1 MVFMKLNNNELG
13 LFALGGLSEVGKN
26 SYCLQYKDEL
36 IIIDFGALFPD
47 DTLLGVDLVI
57 NDMEYLKKNQE
68 KIVGVFITH
77 GHLDHIGGLSYLA
90 DNVDIPVIYANGLAE
105 GLIRKQIGDK
115 RTNKLV
121 KAYNEDDHIK
131 SKYFDVTFY
140 RTNHSIPDSF
150 AIVVKTP
157 VGTIVHSGDFKF
169 DFTPIGP
176 LTNFSK
182 MMKIADKGVLCLLS
196 DSTNALQPGFTMSEK
211 KVGNSIKNLFHNLEG
226 RVIVASFASNIHRV
240 KQIIEASIE
249 HNRKVLIFGRSMENT
264 IKVGREMGYINAPN
278 ETFASPKS
286 IKNLKLDEITIL
298 CTGSQGEPLAALSRI
313 AAGTHNH
320 ISIIPGDTVIF
331 SSSPIPGNK
340 YYINQ
345 TINKLFK
352 LGASVIKNNP
362 LTDTHT
368 SGHAAK
374 GEQQL
379 LLSLLRPEH
388 FMPIHGEYHMLHQ
401 HAITAVECGVAEEN
415 CHVVNNGEVLAFSKK
430 GVRKAGKIPAD
441 GVFVKGR
448 KVSDISNAVLRQRKQ
463 ISENGILTVV
473 LTFNRKKKEI
483 AGNPLIVSR
492 GFIYMK
498 DNEEIT
504 TRIKKLSREIG
515 SAYIKDA
522 KPFKKEKLETSIQE
536 SISNL
541 IFELTER
548 SPLVI
553 PVIKVV

>member
-1 MVFMKLNNNELG
+1 MKLNNNELG

-26 SYCLQYKDEL
+26 SYCLQYKDEI

-47 DTLLGVDLVI
+47 DSLLGVDLVI

-77 GHLDHIGGLSYLA
+77 GHLDHIGGLSFLA

-105 GLIRKQIGDK
+105 GLIRKQLGDK
-115 RTNKLV
+115 RTNKLMRTF
-121 KAYNEDDHIK
+121 NEDDHIK

-157 VGTIVHSGDFKF
+157 VGTVVHSGDFKF

-176 LTNFSK
+176 ETNFSK
-182 MMKIADKGVLCLLS
+182 MTRIADKGVLCLLS
-196 DSTNALQPGFTMSEK
+196 DSTNALQSGFTMSEK
-211 KVGNSIKNLFHNLEG
+211 QVGNSIKNLFDNLEG

-249 HNRKVLIFGRSMENT
+249 HGRKIGIFGRSMENT
-264 IKVGREMGYINAPN
+264 VKVGREMGYISAPD
-278 ETFASPKS
+278 ETFATPRE
-286 IKNLKLDEITIL
+286 IKNLRSDQITIL

-313 AAGTHNH
+313 SSGTHNH

-340 YYINQ
+340 YSINQ
-345 TINKLFK
+345 TMNKLFK
-352 LGASVIKNNP
+352 LGANVIKNNP

-368 SGHAAK
+368 SGHAGR
-374 GEQQL
+374 GEQL
-379 LLSLLRPEH
+379 LLFSLLKPKH

-401 HAITAVECGVAEEN
+401 HAKTAVEHGIPEEN
-415 CHVVNNGEVLAFSKK
+415 CHILANGEVLAFSKNS
-430 GVRKAGKIPAD
+430 VRRAGKIPCD
-441 GVFVKGR
+441 GIYVKGR
-448 KVSDISNAVLRQRKQ
+448 SINDISNAVLRQRKH

-473 LTFNRKKKEI
+473 VTINKRKKEI
-483 AGNPLIVSR
+483 IGNPIVISR

-504 TRIKKLSREIG
+504 TRIKNLSKDICA
-515 SAYIKDA
+515 SYIKEA
-522 KPFKKEKLETSIQE
+522 KQFKADKLESNIQE
-536 SISNL
+536 SITNL
-541 IFELTER
+541 VFELTER
-548 SPLVI
+548 SPQVI
-553 PVIKVV
+553 PVIKTI